1 MLNNNILLF
10 GRRGFC
16 KNKPCKTERLIMKKF
31 KKKPY
36 IFLSSILLSQSAL
49 SVDINSSIGSAG
61 SDGESGKT
69 NMSTST
75 GQAGTTGQRGSTGG
89 RGSGTTEDTYGR
101 PGGDPSSGQQGYS
114 DGTG

>member
-1 MLNNNILLF
+1 
-10 GRRGFC
+10 
-16 KNKPCKTERLIMKKF
+16 MKKF

-75 GQAGTTGQRGSTGG
+75 G
-89 RGSGTTEDTYGR
+89 
-101 PGGDPSSGQQGYS
+101 
-114 DGTG
+114 

>member
-1 MLNNNILLF
+1 
-10 GRRGFC
+10 
-16 KNKPCKTERLIMKKF
+16 MKKF
-31 KKKPY
+31 KKKPC

-69 NMSTST
+69 NMSTSI
-75 GQAGTTGQRGSTGG
+75 GLAGSTGQRGSDGG
-89 RGSGTTEDTYGR
+89 RGQGTTGETYGHA
-101 PGGDPSSGQQGYS
+101 GGDPSSGQQGYA

>member
-1 MLNNNILLF
+1 
-10 GRRGFC
+10 
-16 KNKPCKTERLIMKKF
+16 MKKF

-75 GQAGTTGQRGSTGG
+75 GQAGTTGQEALMEGEDRG
-89 RGSGTTEDTYGR
+89 
-101 PGGDPSSGQQGYS
+101 
-114 DGTG
+114 

>member
-1 MLNNNILLF
+1 
-10 GRRGFC
+10 
-16 KNKPCKTERLIMKKF
+16 MKKF

-75 GQAGTTGQRGSTGG
+75 GQAGTTGQEALMEGEDRGNSRYLWSPRRQSIVRTTGLC
-89 RGSGTTEDTYGR
+89 
-101 PGGDPSSGQQGYS
+101 
-114 DGTG
+114 

>member
-1 MLNNNILLF
+1 
-10 GRRGFC
+10 
-16 KNKPCKTERLIMKKF
+16 MKKF

-75 GQAGTTGQRGSTGG
+75 GQAGTTGQRGSNGG
-89 RGSGTTEDTYGR
+89 RGQGTTVDTYGH
-101 PGGDPSSGQQGYS
+101 PGGDPSSGQQGY
-114 DGTG
+114 

>member
-1 MLNNNILLF
+1 
-10 GRRGFC
+10 
-16 KNKPCKTERLIMKKF
+16 MKKF

-114 DGTG
+114 DG

>member
-1 MLNNNILLF
+1 
-10 GRRGFC
+10 
-16 KNKPCKTERLIMKKF
+16 MKKF

-75 GQAGTTGQRGSTGG
+75 GQAGTTGQRGSNGG
-89 RGSGTTEDTYGR
+89 RGQGTTVDTYGH
-101 PGGDPSSGQQGYS
+101 PGGDPSSGQQGYA
-114 DGTG
+114 DGTGGNG